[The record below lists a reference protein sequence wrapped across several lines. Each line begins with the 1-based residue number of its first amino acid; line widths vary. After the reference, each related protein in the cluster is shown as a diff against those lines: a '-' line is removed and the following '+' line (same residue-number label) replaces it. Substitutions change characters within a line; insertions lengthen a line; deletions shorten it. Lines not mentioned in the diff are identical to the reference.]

1 MAIFQKPGGAS
12 CHREDRDVIL
22 ADARG
27 LPCAPRIGGRA
38 TLDDLF
44 KWAAGRRPDAMA
56 LLDAPDRA
64 RDSDGAPRALTYRQA
79 DRMVSA
85 IAGRLRRMGLHTD
98 AIVAMQMAS
107 TVENVLTILGVL
119 RAGLIAMPL
128 PVLWRRTD
136 MVTALNRIGPMAL
149 IVGGRISPV
158 DHYQFAM
165 QVAAEVFPIRH
176 VCGYG
181 RNVPDGLVCFDD
193 LFTADEID
201 PLPAWGEGRAAQPG
215 PGAHL
220 AAITWD
226 ISADGLIPVARSHAE
241 LIAGAVAITLESRLR
256 QDAKLLSALT
266 LSSFAGIAS
275 TMVPWLLAGGTLAL
289 HHPFDLDAYLAQFT
303 TVGADCV
310 LLPGSIAV
318 ELAELSRPRMGTLP
332 TDVIAVW
339 RAPDQLTQALPWR
352 NAGAGMTDILAFGE
366 TGLVAARR
374 GRSGKPA
381 VIPFGTVPA
390 PRAAGSNI
398 IVAEIR
404 PTAMG
409 TVAMRGPMVPQAPFP
424 PGAERGRFPHM
435 RISANGY
442 VDTGYSCRPGTTAM
456 VVIAPPAGMVTAGG
470 NRPAFEQPVTSVD
483 GPLTAIA

>member
-1 MAIFQKPGGAS
+1 
-12 CHREDRDVIL
+12 VIL
-22 ADARG
+22 VDARG
-27 LPCAPRIGGRA
+27 RPCAPRIGGRA

-44 KWAAGRRPDAMA
+44 KRAAARRPDAMA

-64 RDSDGAPRALTYRQA
+64 RVSDGAPRALTYRQA

-128 PVLWRRTD
+128 PVLWRHAD

-149 IVGGRISPV
+149 IVDGHISSG
-158 DHYQFAM
+158 DHYRLAM

-181 RNVPDGLVCFDD
+181 RNAPDGLVCFDD

-201 PLPAWGEGRAAQPG
+201 PLPAWDEGHAAQPG

-220 AAITWD
+220 ATVTWG
-226 ISADGLIPVARSHAE
+226 ISTDGLVPVARSHAE
-241 LIAGAVAITLESRLR
+241 LIAGGLAVTLESSLR
-256 QDAKLLSALT
+256 RDTNLLSTLT
-266 LSSFAGIAS
+266 LSSFAEIAS
-275 TMVPWLLAGGTLAL
+275 TMVPWLLVGGTLAL
-289 HHPFDLDAYLAQFT
+289 HHPFDLDAYLAKLT
-303 TVGADCV
+303 TADTDCV
-310 LLPGSIAV
+310 LLPGSIAGQ
-318 ELAELSRPRMGTLP
+318 LAEASRPRMSADP
-332 TDVIAVW
+332 SDVIAVW
-339 RAPDQLTQALPWR
+339 RAPEQLTQALPWR
-352 NAGAGMTDILAFGE
+352 DAGARMTDILAFGE
-366 TGLVAARR
+366 AGLVAARR
-374 GRSGKPA
+374 GRSGKLA
-381 VIPFGTVPA
+381 IIPFGMVPA
-390 PRAAGSNI
+390 PRAAAGSNV

-404 PTAMG
+404 PTAKG
-409 TVAMRGPMVPQAPFP
+409 TVAMRGPMVPQAAFP
-424 PGAERGRFPHM
+424 PGAERGRSPYL

-442 VDTGYSCRPGTTAM
+442 VDTGYACRPNTPAM
-456 VVIAPPAGMVTAGG
+456 VVTGPPPGMVTVGG
-470 NRPAFEQPVTSVD
+470 YPSAFEQPATSVD